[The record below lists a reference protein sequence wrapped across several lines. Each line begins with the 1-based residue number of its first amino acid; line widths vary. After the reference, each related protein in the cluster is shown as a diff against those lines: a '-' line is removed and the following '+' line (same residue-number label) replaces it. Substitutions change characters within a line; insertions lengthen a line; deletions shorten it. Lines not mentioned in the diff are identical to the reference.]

1 MRRSVSA
8 GVIAAVVVIVV
19 VVAAVGAYY
28 YMTRGGTV
36 YFYLTDP
43 GNPSSSS
50 SNSSPTAIYLTITS
64 IMIHSTSKGWITV
77 SNKTMTV
84 QLSSSLSFLSS
95 ATLPPGNYTEVR
107 LVVSAVTVQMGPVNV
122 SASLP
127 SERAEDTDNQR
138 RPTGDQREDCLPSHI
153 HGAPPDHDRD
163 GSGHTQARDHG
174 RGLLLAAHHL
184 NQHHYH

>member
-1 MRRSVSA
+1 MRRSLSA

-19 VVAAVGAYY
+19 AVAAVGAYY

-43 GNPSSSS
+43 GNPFSSS

-84 QLSSSLSFLSS
+84 QLN
-95 ATLPPGNYTEVR
+95 G
-107 LVVSAVTVQMGPVNV
+107 
-122 SASLP
+122 
-127 SERAEDTDNQR
+127 
-138 RPTGDQREDCLPSHI
+138 
-153 HGAPPDHDRD
+153 
-163 GSGHTQARDHG
+163 HG
-174 RGLLLAAHHL
+174 RDDEPDLGVVARR
-184 NQHHYH
+184 QGRGGEE